1 MDDVHRLKE
10 HSVLISGKRHRVKL
24 LRVDGGSPFLVE
36 VDDKA
41 YEVELL
47 NELNYGTPV
56 SIRVGGRPYRVELE
70 EVNKSKPFS
79 VKVNDRLFRVEYEAV
94 SRTPP
99 RAIEATLPATLR
111 RPAAKLIADKGVVT
125 ASMPGRVVSL
135 KVEVGDSV
143 EEGDAICVLEAMKME
158 NEIAAP
164 TTGVVEEVMVS
175 KGASVNR
182 GDALVVIK

>member
-1 MDDVHRLKE
+1 MHRLRE
-10 HSVLISGKRHRVKL
+10 HNIFIDGKTHRVKL
-24 LRVDGGSPFLVE
+24 LRVDRGSPFLVE

-47 NELNYGTPV
+47 NELNYDTPV
-56 SIRVGGRPYRVELE
+56 SIRVDGRPYRVELE
-70 EVNKSKPFS
+70 EVRKSKPFS

-94 SRTPP
+94 SQTRP

-111 RPAAKLIADKGVVT
+111 RPTAELIADKGVVT

-135 KVEVGDSV
+135 KVEAGDSV
-143 EEGDAICVLEAMKME
+143 NEGDAICVLEAMKME

-164 TTGVVEEVMVS
+164 MAGVVEEIMVS
-175 KGASVNR
+175 EGASVNR

>member
-1 MDDVHRLKE
+1 MHKLRKHNIFVD
-10 HSVLISGKRHRVKL
+10 GKRRRVRL
-24 LRVDGGSPFLVE
+24 LRVDKGSPFLVE

-47 NELNYGTPV
+47 NDLNYDTPV

-70 EVNKSKPFS
+70 EVRKSKPFS
-79 VKVNDRLFRVEYEAV
+79 VKVNDKLFRVEYEAV
-94 SRTPP
+94 SRTRPK
-99 RAIEATLPATLR
+99 AIEATLPATVS
-111 RPAAKLIADKGVVT
+111 RPTAKLIADKGVVT

-143 EEGDAICVLEAMKME
+143 NEGDALCVLEAMKME

-164 TTGVVEEVMVS
+164 VAGVVEEVMVS
-175 KGASVNR
+175 EGASVNR
-182 GDALVVIK
+182 GDALVLIK

>member
-1 MDDVHRLKE
+1 VHKLRK
-10 HSVLISGKRHRVKL
+10 HNIFVDGKRHRVKL
-24 LRVDGGSPFLVE
+24 LRGDEGSPFLVE

-47 NELNYGTPV
+47 NKLDCGTPV
-56 SIRVGGRPYRVELE
+56 SMRVGGRSYRVELE
-70 EVNKSKPFS
+70 EVNKSRSFS

-94 SRTPP
+94 SRTHS
-99 RAIEATLPATLR
+99 RTIEATLPVTLK
-111 RPAAKLIADKGVVT
+111 RPTAKLIADKGIAT

-143 EEGDAICVLEAMKME
+143 NEGDALCVLEAMKME

-164 TTGVVEEVMVS
+164 MAGVVQEVMIS
-175 KGASVNR
+175 EGASVNR